1 MQDTA
6 YVPKPKTGYS
16 PNACPIPLPQFGC
29 NSFHS
34 PTAAT
39 ARSRSSGSG
48 IPVASRSLLLNE
60 FQDLHLLQKLRQA
73 PRTGSPPHGEQKV
86 TVPEA
91 PGHGLRTCGR
101 KHPVDERSPEVKA
114 ASYIFRSRASC
125 MRRSHA
131 EQIGV
136 CLQRSDG
143 HPSKYMKYFF
153 QSMLGAMLLLSGVFA
168 FSSCGNDESDPD
180 STVTIAMA
188 TVEKQPQY
196 DAPYLVLDNG
206 EKLWVVQHIV
216 PYRDLKAGERIFGN
230 YSFLEAGESGFAYN
244 IRLNDYTLVPVQ
256 EIIGLNPDNMDSIG
270 NMKVQIKDM
279 WPSDDY
285 LNVRF
290 MLNFPSPQKPILNL
304 VVNEMIPWTKD
315 GYAHLELRYNN
326 NGSQGRLVPGM
337 VSFKLGDY
345 SPENSE
351 LKGIK
356 VLVNPVDGEEKTY
369 IFSYPL
375 TGEDVPGFNPL
386 DLAELK

>member
-1 MQDTA
+1 MGGAA
-6 YVPKPKTGYS
+6 YCS
-16 PNACPIPLPQFGC
+16 LPGFEGRRTD
-29 NSFHS
+29 FW
-34 PTAAT
+34 
-39 ARSRSSGSG
+39 
-48 IPVASRSLLLNE
+48 
-60 FQDLHLLQKLRQA
+60 KL
-73 PRTGSPPHGEQKV
+73 
-86 TVPEA
+86 
-91 PGHGLRTCGR
+91 
-101 KHPVDERSPEVKA
+101 
-114 ASYIFRSRASC
+114 F
-125 MRRSHA
+125 
-131 EQIGV
+131 
-136 CLQRSDG
+136 
-143 HPSKYMKYFF
+143 
-153 QSMLGAMLLLSGVFA
+153 
-168 FSSCGNDESDPD
+168 
-180 STVTIAMA
+180 
-188 TVEKQPQY
+188 
-196 DAPYLVLDNG
+196 
-206 EKLWVVQHIV
+206 
-216 PYRDLKAGERIFGN
+216 
-230 YSFLEAGESGFAYN
+230 FLEAGESGFAYN

-337 VSFKLGDY
+337 VSFKLDDY

>member
-143 HPSKYMKYFF
+143 HPSKFMKFF
-153 QSMLGAMLLLSGVFA
+153 LGGGENLELSGDIYYF
-168 FSSCGNDESDPD
+168 C
-180 STVTIAMA
+180 
-188 TVEKQPQY
+188 
-196 DAPYLVLDNG
+196 
-206 EKLWVVQHIV
+206 
-216 PYRDLKAGERIFGN
+216 
-230 YSFLEAGESGFAYN
+230 
-244 IRLNDYTLVPVQ
+244 
-256 EIIGLNPDNMDSIG
+256 
-270 NMKVQIKDM
+270 
-279 WPSDDY
+279 
-285 LNVRF
+285 
-290 MLNFPSPQKPILNL
+290 
-304 VVNEMIPWTKD
+304 
-315 GYAHLELRYNN
+315 
-326 NGSQGRLVPGM
+326 GRLVPKRLFP
-337 VSFKLGDY
+337 SR
-345 SPENSE
+345 
-351 LKGIK
+351 GIK
-356 VLVNPVDGEEKTY
+356 REPGEIPGQTRCCEAPPIIRAICT
-369 IFSYPL
+369 
-375 TGEDVPGFNPL
+375 TGRFVPGRSSDEESVRRPAN
-386 DLAELK
+386 DLWI

>member
-1 MQDTA
+1 
-6 YVPKPKTGYS
+6 
-16 PNACPIPLPQFGC
+16 
-29 NSFHS
+29 
-34 PTAAT
+34 
-39 ARSRSSGSG
+39 
-48 IPVASRSLLLNE
+48 
-60 FQDLHLLQKLRQA
+60 
-73 PRTGSPPHGEQKV
+73 
-86 TVPEA
+86 
-91 PGHGLRTCGR
+91 
-101 KHPVDERSPEVKA
+101 
-114 ASYIFRSRASC
+114 
-125 MRRSHA
+125 
-131 EQIGV
+131 
-136 CLQRSDG
+136 
-143 HPSKYMKYFF
+143 MKYFF

-337 VSFKLGDY
+337 VSFKLDDY

-369 IFSYPL
+369 IFS
-375 TGEDVPGFNPL
+375 
-386 DLAELK
+386 